1 MAGETCMC
9 TDKKHAADH
18 NGVHGKVHGTLAGYI
33 HMWHECTGCGTIY
46 CDDCGRSCLSGK
58 TNEID
63 QVRVCPECG
72 SVTKLF

>member
-9 TDKKHAADH
+9 TDKKHAAEH
-18 NGVHGKVHGTLAGYI
+18 NGVHGKVHGTLSGFI
-33 HMWHECTGCGTIY
+33 HMWHECTGCGKIY
-46 CDDCGRSCLSGK
+46 CDDCGRNCLEGK
-58 TNEID
+58 TSETD